1 MWNLSN
7 TAPQV
12 IEARVLTRLP
22 DAFRKKQRTEWSDAN
37 KPGHEVDSFL
47 EGPTFDR
54 DGNLYV
60 VDIPF
65 GRIFRISPTLEW
77 TLVAEYDGWP
87 NGSALHR
94 DGTLW
99 IADYRRGLLS
109 LPPRVAHLSSRAG
122 ESPMA
127 RDPSPILAHRN
138 SESFKGLNDL
148 TFDREGNCYF
158 TDQGQTGL
166 HDPTGRVYRLRT
178 NGQLDLVIGGIPS
191 PNGVALDRD
200 GKFLFVAVT
209 RANQVWRGPLLADG
223 SVSKVG
229 AFRTFFGTSGPDG
242 MAVDVDNRLVV
253 AHASLGGAFVIASNG
268 EVTHFVKSPSGS
280 TVTNV
285 AYRPGS
291 AKLVMT
297 ESETGSILEAELP
310 ARGASLFS
318 HLQPGVAPK
327 PELNQPGG
335 SK

>member
-7 TAPQV
+7 TAPEI

-22 DAFRKKQRTEWSDAN
+22 DTFRKKRRTEWSDAN

-54 DGNLYV
+54 EGNLYV

-65 GRIFRISPTLEW
+65 GRIFRISPSLEW

-87 NGSALHR
+87 NGLALHR
-94 DGTLW
+94 DGSLW
-99 IADYRRGLLS
+99 IADYRRGLLALDVS
-109 LPPRVAHLSSRAG
+109 PR
-122 ESPMA
+122 A
-127 RDPSPILAHRN
+127 RDSATTRGPSPILAHRN

-166 HDPTGRVYRLRT
+166 HDPSGRVYRLRA

-200 GKFLFVAVT
+200 GKFLYVAVT
-209 RANQVWRGPLLADG
+209 RANQVWRGPLLADANI
-223 SVSKVG
+223 SKVG
-229 AFRTFFGTSGPDG
+229 AFRTFFGASGPDG

-253 AHASLGGAFVIASNG
+253 AHASLGGAFVINAQG
-268 EVTHFVKSPSGS
+268 EVTHFVKSPAGS
-280 TVTNV
+280 IVTNV
-285 AYRPGS
+285 AYRPGT
-291 AKLVMT
+291 ATLVMT
-297 ESETGSILEAELP
+297 ESESGSILEAELP
-310 ARGASLFS
+310 ARGAPL
-318 HLQPGVAPK
+318 
-327 PELNQPGG
+327 
-335 SK
+335 